1 MSKTLLIVESATKA
15 KKIQAFLGADFVVA
29 ASVGHIRDLPKR
41 EIGVQ
46 APDFRPQ
53 YVINDDKAQTVN
65 RLKKLVKEAAMVYLA
80 TDLDRE
86 GEAIAWHLEQVL
98 KPKNYK
104 RIKFN
109 AVTKKAIFE
118 AIKNAGDIDY
128 KLVAAQEGRRVLD
141 RLIGYLVSPLLT
153 ILANSPLPLSAGRVQ
168 STALLLVVQ
177 RERVITGFQPVDHF
191 KLKVSFLN
199 PAGGTWSAV
208 WLHKPLQ
215 ETFGVEKTDIFTDQ
229 ATVQAIAGMVRQQP
243 VFMVYRVEGKEKQR
257 KPPAA
262 FTTSTLQQAASVK
275 LGFSVN
281 TTMSNA
287 QKLFDAGLIT
297 YHRTDSQNLD
307 AEPVEEIRQWLTAN
321 GFEVPEAPHTWESK
335 ENAQEA
341 HEAIRPTVI
350 ADKLPSELSEG
361 TEMAKLYKLIWER
374 AIASQMLP
382 AVYFATQVLL
392 LSQVKVSDQ
401 HLQFL
406 AKGRRL
412 LSPGWLALT
421 EDDATEEKSEDS
433 DDQDESDHADLP
445 PLTENQQ
452 LTCNKVDQI
461 TSTTKPPPR
470 FTEASLVKALEAAG
484 VGRPSTYG
492 AIIQTLFSKS
502 YVGAQSRKI
511 IALPLGCF
519 VIDLL
524 HGRFSFVEL
533 EFTRII
539 EGGLDKIAAG
549 QTNFKTVVSYQ
560 YNILEQEVNRVK
572 ADTAALESSAAASTE
587 LFGHLVECPI
597 CKKGR
602 LRRKGS
608 SGSYFWGCTNYPE
621 CTATCREVK
630 AKGKEP
636 EPDLDTIRTKGSEDG
651 DKPERVLS
659 EENCPKCKKKKLA
672 LRPGARGPFWG
683 CTGYPKCKA
692 TYEDDSGK
700 PVLEKAQAS

>member
-1 MSKTLLIVESATKA
+1 MSKTLLIVESAIKA
-15 KKIQAFLGADFVVA
+15 KKIQAFLGNDFVVA

-46 APDFRPQ
+46 APDFKPQ
-53 YVINDDKAQTVN
+53 YVINDDKIQTVN
-65 RLKKLVKEAAMVYLA
+65 KLKKLVKDSTMVYIA

-98 KPKNYK
+98 KPKTYK
-104 RIKFN
+104 RVKFN
-109 AVTKKAIFE
+109 AVTKKAIIE

-141 RLIGYLVSPLLT
+141 RLIGYVVSPLLT
-153 ILANSPLPLSAGRVQ
+153 TLAKSPVPLSAGRVQ
-168 STALLLVVQ
+168 SSALLLVVQ
-177 RERVITGFQPVDHF
+177 RERQITGFTPVEHF
-191 KLKVSFLN
+191 KLKVSFPN
-199 PAGGTWSAV
+199 HTGGSWSAM

-215 ETFGVEKTDIFTDQ
+215 EAFGVEKTDIFTDH
-229 ATVQAIAGMVRQQP
+229 ATVQSISDMVKQQP
-243 VFMVYRVEGKEKQR
+243 VFMIYRVDGKEKQR

-281 TTMSNA
+281 TTMNIA
-287 QKLFDAGLIT
+287 QKLFDGGHIT
-297 YHRTDSQNLD
+297 YIRTDSQNLD
-307 AEPVEEIRQWLTAN
+307 PEPVEEIRQWLTAN
-321 GFEVPEAPHTWESK
+321 GFDIPETPHTWDSK

-350 ADKLPSELSEG
+350 ADRMPSELSEG

-374 AIASQMLP
+374 AVASQMQP
-382 AVYFATQVLL
+382 AVYFSTQALL
-392 LSQVKVSDQ
+392 LSQVKVREQ

-421 EDDATEEKSEDS
+421 SDDATEEKSEDS
-433 DDQDESDHADLP
+433 DDQDESELDELP
-445 PLTENQQ
+445 PLTEGQQ
-452 LTCNKVDQI
+452 LTCNKVEQI
-461 TSTTKPPPR
+461 SSTTKPPPR

-484 VGRPSTYG
+484 IGRPSTYG
-492 AIIQTLFSKS
+492 AIIQTLFTKS

-549 QTNFKTVVSYQ
+549 QTNFKTVVTYQ
-560 YNILEQEVNRVK
+560 YNILEQEVSRVK
-572 ADTAALESSAAASTE
+572 ADTVVLETSASANTE

-597 CKKGR
+597 CNKGR

-608 SGSYFWGCTNYPE
+608 SGSFFWGCTNYPE
-621 CTATCREVK
+621 CTATCRDIK
-630 AKGKEP
+630 AKGRDP
-636 EPDLDTIRTKGSEDG
+636 EPDLETIRTKDSVDSN
-651 DKPERVLS
+651 KPERVLS
-659 EENCPKCKKKKLA
+659 EANCPKCKKNKLA
-672 LRPGARGPFWG
+672 LRDGSRGPFWG

-692 TYEDDSGK
+692 TFADESGK
-700 PVLEKAQAS
+700 PVLE

>member
-15 KKIQAFLGADFVVA
+15 KKIQSFLGSDYVVA
-29 ASVGHIRDLPKR
+29 ASVGHIRDLPQR

-53 YVINDDKAQTVN
+53 YVVNADKAKTVS
-65 RLKKLVKEAAMVYLA
+65 RLKGLVKEAGMVYLA

-98 KPKNYK
+98 KPKNFK

-109 AVTKKAIFE
+109 AITKKAILE
-118 AIKNAGDIDY
+118 AIQNACSIDY

-141 RLIGYLVSPLLT
+141 RLIGYIISPLLT
-153 ILANSPLPLSAGRVQ
+153 LLANSPVSLSAGRVQ
-168 STALLLVVQ
+168 SAALLLVVQ
-177 RERVITGFQPVDHF
+177 QERAITSFQSVDYY
-191 KLKVSFLN
+191 KLKVHFPN
-199 PAGGTWSAV
+199 PSGGTWSAQ

-215 ETFGVEKTDIFTDQ
+215 ESFGAEKTDLFTDQ
-229 ATVQAIAGMVRQQP
+229 ATVQAIAGMVQQQP
-243 VFMVYRVEGKEKQR
+243 IFMIYKVEGKEKQR

-275 LGFSVN
+275 LGFSVD
-281 TTMSNA
+281 TTMSIA
-287 QKLFDAGLIT
+287 QKLFEAGIIT
-297 YHRTDSQNLD
+297 YHRTDSQSLD
-307 AEPVEEIRQWLTAN
+307 PEPVEEIRQWLAAN
-321 GFEVPEAPHTWESK
+321 GFEVPEKPNTWESK

-350 ADKLPSELSEG
+350 SDKMPSELSEG

-374 AIASQMLP
+374 AIASQMPP
-382 AVYFATQVLL
+382 AVYFATQALL
-392 LSQVKVSDQ
+392 LSQVRVRDQ

-412 LSPGWLALT
+412 LSPGWMALT
-421 EDDATEEKSEDS
+421 EDDATEEKEEDA
-433 DDQDESDHADLP
+433 DKDESDLADLP
-445 PLTENQQ
+445 KLNE
-452 LTCNKVDQI
+452 VDQITCSKVEPI
-461 TSTTKPPPR
+461 TSTTKPAPR

-492 AIIQTLFSKS
+492 AIIKTLFSKS
-502 YVGAQSRKI
+502 YMAAKNRKI
-511 IALPLGCF
+511 MALPLGIF

-524 HGRFSFVEL
+524 HGRFSFVDL

-539 EGGLDKIAAG
+539 EGGLDKIASG

-572 ADTAALESSAAASTE
+572 ADTSVVESSAAASTE

-602 LRRKGS
+602 LRRKGT
-608 SGSYFWGCTNYPE
+608 SGSHFWGCTNYPE
-621 CTATCREVK
+621 CTATCRDIK
-630 AKGKEP
+630 AKGKDP
-636 EPDLDTIRTKGSEDG
+636 EPDLDSIRTKDSNAGG
-651 DKPERVLS
+651 KPERVLS
-659 EENCPKCKKKKLA
+659 EENCPKCKKNKLA
-672 LRPGARGPFWG
+672 LRPGSRGPFWG

-692 TYEDDSGK
+692 TFQDEEGK
-700 PVLEKAQAS
+700 PVLEKIQAS